1 MTAPVDETATEYPTG
16 AESATSAAE
25 NAEKAPVDTTAFEVA
40 VETLL
45 EVAPGA
51 DNSAEIFEVRR
62 EYHEFDRNGKTVA
75 RKLVE
80 ERATTAI
87 MNSDIHGAQVLIR
100 LKDEMI
106 KPMPVSGTPR
116 APKAPKNSSD
126 DVIAQIAAITLAYSL
141 AFGDAKN
148 NPAMDADFEAKVA
161 ELATADAQQRSAAYA
176 TWLKNKQEGDE
187 PQISE
192 IEKAAARISLGR
204 APKGQGRKPK
214 GVEEAAKAAAAQA
227 DEDIDEDGIEE
238 TDAVAT
244 EADFDSTQGG
254 YSAEDGYAVRQY

>member
-1 MTAPVDETATEYPTG
+1 MTAPVDETVTEYPTD
-16 AESATSAAE
+16 AETTPSATESV
-25 NAEKAPVDTTAFEVA
+25 EKAPVDTTAFEVA

-45 EVAPGA
+45 EVPAGA
-51 DNSAEIFEVRR
+51 DNTAQIFEVRR

-87 MNSDIHGAQVLIR
+87 MNSDINGAQVLIR

-126 DVIAQIAAITLAYSL
+126 DMIAQIASITLAYSL
-141 AFGDAKN
+141 AFGEAKS
-148 NPAMDADFEAKVA
+148 NPAMDPDFEAKVA

-176 TWLKNKQEGDE
+176 TWLKNKQEGEE
-187 PQISE
+187 PEASE
-192 IEKAAARISLGR
+192 VEKAAARVSLGR

-227 DEDIDEDGIEE
+227 DADE
-238 TDAVAT
+238 TDETDETDTAETGYAT
-244 EADFDSTQGG
+244 EQF
-254 YSAEDGYAVRQY
+254 